1 MSRSSARCTVAI
13 IDSKNLRRASI
24 SSFMW
29 PWASFENLQP
39 ETFSLDQAHE
49 LLHETTNL
57 RMLVLSIGGESI
69 APPQNL
75 QRLTLLRA
83 LATNVPLTIISDREE
98 LQDIAAALIIGA
110 KGFIHT
116 GMDPL
121 LAHRALS
128 FVLNGGSY
136 FPLSA
141 LHQFLTIRNPV
152 VNPTDIAESRF
163 RHDSDSE
170 IDNSCGQLSHDV
182 NSKPTKLTP
191 RQRDV
196 LDHIRLGESNKM
208 IARCLGVTEGTVKV
222 HIRQMM
228 RKFHASDR
236 TQLVLDELDVQC
248 ASGSRRGQ
256 LEHVPPQLNRG
267 DSHETKD
274 GRVIGTDSLLG
285 AGRCRGLIP
294 GTCVSE

>member
-1 MSRSSARCTVAI
+1 M
-13 IDSKNLRRASI
+13 
-24 SSFMW
+24 
-29 PWASFENLQP
+29 
-39 ETFSLDQAHE
+39 
-49 LLHETTNL
+49 LL
-57 RMLVLSIGGESI
+57 
-69 APPQNL
+69 PQNL
-75 QRLTLLRA
+75 QRLDIPACTRDQCAPHDHFRQRRA
-83 LATNVPLTIISDREE
+83 SRHCGRVYQSERRDLSIPRWIS
-98 LQDIAAALIIGA
+98 
-110 KGFIHT
+110 
-116 GMDPL
+116 L
-121 LAHRALS
+121 LAYRALS
-128 FVLNGGSY
+128 FILNGGSY

-141 LHQFLTIRNPV
+141 LHQFLTIGNPV

-267 DSHETKD
+267 ILTRRRMGELSALICLWGLGDAEGLFRGHASASDCGSRKRSFAAR
-274 GRVIGTDSLLG
+274 GRGGVC
-285 AGRCRGLIP
+285 GRCQHGDYLGQVLFGRLAAACPSRGAEASRRWRSMRTFCWI
-294 GTCVSE
+294 